1 MRGGDSDITLKER
14 RSEEEESEEE
24 NPKMLHRYLLVWLL
38 GLTERDYHL
47 CFFFLIFQFLLFLL
61 CFDFIGLE
69 IKQPGTKHL
78 GYRVKLNKCNRR

>member
-38 GLTERDYHL
+38 GLTERDYHW
-47 CFFFLIFQFLLFLL
+47 CFLKKKIQLLLFLL
-61 CFDFIGLE
+61 CFVLSDSKSSSQAPNTLVIE
-69 IKQPGTKHL
+69 S
-78 GYRVKLNKCNRR
+78 N

>member
-24 NPKMLHRYLLVWLL
+24 NPKLLHRYLLVWLL
-38 GLTERDYHL
+38 GLTERDYHW

-61 CFDFIGLE
+61 CFALILSDWKSSSQAPNTLVIE
-69 IKQPGTKHL
+69 S
-78 GYRVKLNKCNRR
+78 N

>member
-24 NPKMLHRYLLVWLL
+24 NPKMLHRYRLVWLL
-38 GLTERDYHL
+38 GLTERDYHW
-47 CFFFLIFQFLLFLL
+47 CFFFALLRFYRN
-61 CFDFIGLE
+61 GN
-69 IKQPGTKHL
+69 QAARHQTGKHL